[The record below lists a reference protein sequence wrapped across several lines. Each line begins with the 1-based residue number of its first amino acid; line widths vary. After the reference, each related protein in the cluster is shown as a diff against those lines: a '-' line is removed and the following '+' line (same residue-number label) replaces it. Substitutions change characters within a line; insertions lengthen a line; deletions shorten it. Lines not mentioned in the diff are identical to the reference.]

1 MISMKILNQFFFV
14 LLSIVISL
22 IVVYL
27 IESILLN
34 SNTDLY
40 VLLRISIIIGV
51 LNFIINQKYLERF
64 KK

>member
-1 MISMKILNQFFFV
+1 MKILNQFFFV